1 MFRKIILTCVLL
13 FSSILFAEVIED
25 HLAYFLG
32 EPVMTVKYDTNDK
45 GKYYTK
51 AEIDDIA
58 KDSFLMVPFS
68 LEDVEFEDADPATK
82 EKLKDLIRK
91 YGKVEVRAFL
101 VNTVY
106 YTCKEGSVIK
116 YFAIANF

>member
-13 FSSILFAEVIED
+13 FNGILFAEVIEN

-32 EPVMTVKYDTNDK
+32 EPVVTVKYDTNDR

-51 AEIDDIA
+51 AELDDIA
-58 KDSFLMVPFS
+58 KESFLMVPTS
-68 LEDVEFEDADPATK
+68 LDDAEFVDVDPGTA

-91 YGKVEVRAFL
+91 YGKVELRLFL
-101 VNTVY
+101 VNTTY

-116 YFAIANF
+116 YFAVASF